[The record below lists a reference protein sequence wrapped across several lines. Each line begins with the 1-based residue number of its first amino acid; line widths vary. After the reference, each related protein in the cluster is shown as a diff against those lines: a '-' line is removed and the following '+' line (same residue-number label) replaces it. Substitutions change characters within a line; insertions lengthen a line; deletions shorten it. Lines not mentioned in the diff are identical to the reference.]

1 MKTFES
7 RDLLMHLRNC
17 FGSFLF
23 IETHRRCKS
32 CRPLVCWC
40 LGVRHTTPKNTPH
53 PFNCL
58 IDGSLTGWMAEVRRT
73 LRKMDIKVELKP
85 LVDDQVLDIWM
96 PVSKAVV
103 CPIGPYG
110 YYAGTTH
117 RTAYSKMHQ
126 RILELEGHVCIP
138 VPYFEWAELKTDE
151 DKMVYLW
158 SLGRKAAG
166 GRDRQMDVPSETEPA
181 EVEDW
186 QSDLTDTA
194 AAEL

>member
-1 MKTFES
+1 
-7 RDLLMHLRNC
+7 
-17 FGSFLF
+17 
-23 IETHRRCKS
+23 
-32 CRPLVCWC
+32 
-40 LGVRHTTPKNTPH
+40 
-53 PFNCL
+53 
-58 IDGSLTGWMAEVRRT
+58 MAEVRRT

-194 AAEL
+194 AAELWKKQAAGSESHLRDVGIWMPKWPPNFTMWIDKPINSWLTTRDN

>member
-1 MKTFES
+1 
-7 RDLLMHLRNC
+7 
-17 FGSFLF
+17 
-23 IETHRRCKS
+23 
-32 CRPLVCWC
+32 
-40 LGVRHTTPKNTPH
+40 
-53 PFNCL
+53 
-58 IDGSLTGWMAEVRRT
+58 MAEVRRT